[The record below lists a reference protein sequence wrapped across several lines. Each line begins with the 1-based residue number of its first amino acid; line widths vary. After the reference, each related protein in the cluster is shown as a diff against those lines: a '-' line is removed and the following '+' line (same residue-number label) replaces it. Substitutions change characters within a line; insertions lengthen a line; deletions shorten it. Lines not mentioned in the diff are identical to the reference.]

1 MTTAFF
7 AGALA
12 GLGLFLLG
20 LALYPPRPRL
30 ARRLAGFD
38 AARRG
43 ANGHW
48 AGAPE
53 AEVTGPRWRLGS
65 WLARLC
71 AEQGW
76 QFPSLRKNLSLAG
89 LPFEIFLATKVLLAV
104 LGLVLGPALGIA
116 AGLAGF
122 HVSAWIQVWL
132 GLLLGTAFSFLPDL
146 EVRQKANKRRR
157 DFRHAIGSFLDLFA
171 MNLAGGRG
179 VPEALMTAAM
189 WAPAG
194 LLADP
199 GRAAGARSTGRTLAR
214 AGHLGER
221 RSDDELRDLSAAPPG
236 RRGRGQGARVPGGPG
251 GEPAPQRADRPGGTG
266 GGAVPVDA
274 GRAAHA
280 VRRLPVVPGFPG
292 GGTAG
297 RLRHAA
303 NAKVREVGRH
313 SMNSPVANYLRA
325 FLGVHL
331 VTLRAAWREQE
342 RGASAVE
349 LAVITA
355 MILAVAVVLLAVITH
370 FVKGAAKQIKSTTP

>member
-1 MTTAFF
+1 MTPAFF

-30 ARRLAGFD
+30 AGRLAAFD

-53 AEVTGPRWRLGS
+53 GAAAGPRWHLGS

-116 AGLAGF
+116 AGIAGF
-122 HVSAWIQVWL
+122 HVPVWIGVWL
-132 GLLLGTAFSFLPDL
+132 GLLLGTVFSFLPDL

-179 VPEALMTAAM
+179 VPEALMTASDVGTG
-189 WAPAG
+189 WAFWRIRDA
-194 LLADP
+194 LAS
-199 GRAAGARSTGRTLAR
+199 ARITGQAPWHALTDLEGQA
-214 AGHLGER
+214 GER
-221 RSDDELRDLSAAPPG
+221 SQSMLVAQLMLC
-236 RRGRGQGARVPGGPG
+236 
-251 GEPAPQRADRPGGTG
+251 
-266 GGAVPVDA
+266 A
-274 GRAAHA
+274 GFLLFL
-280 VRRLPVVPGFPG
+280 VFPVV
-292 GGTAG
+292 
-297 RLRHAA
+297 RL
-303 NAKVREVGRH
+303 
-313 SMNSPVANYLRA
+313 
-325 FLGVHL
+325 LGV
-331 VTLRAAWREQE
+331 
-342 RGASAVE
+342 
-349 LAVITA
+349 
-355 MILAVAVVLLAVITH
+355 
-370 FVKGAAKQIKSTTP
+370 